1 MRIGLLLA
9 LSILFQP
16 ILPQAQVLT
25 REWVSYFGGQLT
37 NPNQVEYDPVENAV
51 YMVGHTAD
59 DTGVATPGS
68 HKDDIG
74 DLIVP
79 SFPYDIG
86 LWTSDFFLARFDTE
100 GNRVWSTYIGGESS
114 ELRIIEIEIDPFG
127 YIYLAGQTMSQ
138 EGIATP
144 GAYSTIKMID
154 TTDSYFIM
162 KFSPSGDKLWGTYFD
177 PDRMTSI
184 GVISN
189 NITTALVVDSQQ
201 NIYLGGFTPSD
212 IGISTEGTFQTEK
225 IGEYGGFIVKFD
237 TDGNRIWGTYVG
249 SGNSNEIDI
258 VHMGKDGKLYAVGVT
273 NEEAGIGT
281 PGTFQPEPLPG
292 NDEIWY
298 LICLDPVTGTR
309 IWGTY
314 LTVDSNLIGDYIDI
328 ISMDTDGFG
337 NIYLYGETSSE
348 VGIATEG
355 VHQEVY
361 GGDMRDAFIMK
372 FDNSG
377 NRVWGTYFGGENME
391 WFDLNLGGFG
401 THWGFKSDIRVTADG
416 SKIYICGGTESLT
429 QIETEGC
436 GYEPTTD
443 NHRGFI
449 AEFNNSGTLNWGS
462 YFDEHINSID
472 IVTGNSKGVDIY
484 FTTRTNIPGLGTAG
498 THRPEY
504 GEGLYSSGLI
514 GKFTVS
520 CPDYENN
527 IDYVLPNLVSSL
539 EFGMYTW
546 YHNGLPVAT
555 TESAIYPIDGDTTGY
570 WFCIAKVCGCEYIS
584 DTFYFTGLGL
594 HQPTDVTSWSL
605 YPNPAKD
612 ELTLDFGRN
621 YTISEDAEL
630 VIVDVLGRNMYQTII
645 KKGTYQNITVSVKDL
660 PRGIYILRFGV
671 SGIRFIKQ

>member
-59 DTGVATPGS
+59 DTGVATIGS

-74 DLIVP
+74 DLVVP
-79 SFPYDIG
+79 SFPPDISQ
-86 LWTSDFFLARFDTE
+86 WSSDFFLTRFDTE
-100 GNRVWSTYIGGESS
+100 GNLVWSTYIGGNSAEVRS
-114 ELRIIEIEIDPFG
+114 IEIEIDHLGFI
-127 YIYLAGQTMSQ
+127 YIAGQTFSQ
-138 EGIATP
+138 DGIATT
-144 GAYSTIKMID
+144 GAYETLKPVD
-154 TTDSYFIM
+154 TNLAYFLM
-162 KFSPSGDKLWGTYFD
+162 KFAPTGERLWGTYFD
-177 PDRMTSI
+177 ANAVNFNYIWS
-184 GVISN
+184 GL
-189 NITTALVVDSQQ
+189 AVDSQQ
-201 NIYLGGFTPSD
+201 NIYLSGVTSSD
-212 IGISTEGTFQTEK
+212 VGISTSGTYQTEMA
-225 IGEYGGFIVKFD
+225 GAGDGFIVKFD
-237 TDGNRIWGTYVG
+237 TDGHKLWGTYVG
-249 SGNSNEIDI
+249 GEGFDATGIL
-258 VHMGKDGKLYAVGVT
+258 HLGKDGMLYAVGFGG
-273 NEEAGIGT
+273 ADADIGT
-281 PGTFQPEPLPG
+281 SGTFQPEPLPG

-298 LICLDPVTGTR
+298 LVCLDPVTGTR

-337 NIYLYGETSSE
+337 NIYLYGETRSE

-436 GYEPTTD
+436 RYEPTTD
-443 NHRGFI
+443 NRRGFI

-605 YPNPAKD
+605 YPNPATD

-621 YTISEDAEL
+621 YSIDEDTDL